1 MYLGMQPGRTTES
14 TTSSPLCTRTLR
26 GKRLSARL
34 PSSVQVA
41 QAAAPRTRRVPA
53 RACRNMPFVRCVS
66 APGPDRS
73 AAAQLVSMAGQP
85 APLTQRLQGHAGWS
99 GASAPRAPTALQQ
112 HRRAARQPVPLAP
125 ASSLSPRSASQRS
138 LK

>member
-1 MYLGMQPGRTTES
+1 MYFEMQPGRTTES
-14 TTSSPLCTRTLR
+14 TTSSPLCTRTVS

-53 RACRNMPFVRCVS
+53 SACRNMLFVRCVS

-73 AAAQLVSMAGQP
+73 AAAQLFSWLSNP
-85 APLTQRLQGHAGWS
+85 PHLPQRLREHAACQVRQRPGPRPLCNS
-99 GASAPRAPTALQQ
+99 TGARPGNPS
-112 HRRAARQPVPLAP
+112 H
-125 ASSLSPRSASQRS
+125 SPRQLIKSSARIAEK
-138 LK
+138 L

>member
-1 MYLGMQPGRTTES
+1 MLHSCRNVLSVRQEVPQKGAEKPNGGYGMITRQPGRTTES
-14 TTSSPLCTRTLR
+14 TTSSPLCTRMLS

-53 RACRNMPFVRCVS
+53 SACRNMLFVRCVS

-85 APLTQRLQGHAGWS
+85 APL
-99 GASAPRAPTALQQ
+99 
-112 HRRAARQPVPLAP
+112 AP
-125 ASSLSPRSASQRS
+125 ALAETCCR
-138 LK
+138 